1 LLLKWLES
9 SFRFGAYRVREKS
22 DYAEFTIEQMTE
34 MLRRIERR
42 VEALEQ
48 WQQRAGD
55 QSSSGARVLPDDV
68 AVREN
73 TTQSEPMRERSA
85 PPGELVEMPVAR
97 IEPIGD
103 AQPDEMQF
111 DLSLIGRTLIV
122 FGGAYLLRAV
132 TEAGYLPASAGV
144 VLGLLYAVSW
154 SLFALRPSVSRLSA
168 GHHGVATTFTALP
181 LIFEATRRFDV
192 LGPWSSALALTLV
205 SATVLVMVWRRR
217 LHGVAWTFTLSALAV
232 VPLLMAATSS
242 VVPFILY
249 LTLLGVAMVWIGY
262 VLEWGLLRWAVALE
276 INLALVLLVFLVVT
290 DRIEVSAAT
299 AIGVSFLVFAAYLST
314 FAVRT
319 LLRARDV
326 VPFEIVQT
334 FALVATALGGA
345 MWVAASRATLEIP
358 LAAAMFGLA
367 AASYVVSFAFIPRRA
382 GKPANFVF
390 YSSLALILIV
400 AGGTFVTSGLPG
412 SLLWVT
418 LALIGAYLSSH
429 YRKASLALHSA
440 VYLFCGFA
448 GAGVL
453 ELGMRALFLKVDQ
466 GWLIPTV
473 GAVLLFLACAIAASV
488 PPIERNGTFQLWNAA
503 KVMILAESGWITAAL
518 VMSSVGFFFLN
529 ATEPD
534 AAIVSVVR
542 TAVLGALAVI
552 TAWASRFVTLSP
564 ARLLTNPIL
573 GVLVVK
579 LMWED
584 FRFGR
589 PSTLFLS
596 LAIVGAAFILT
607 TRLRRS
613 ATAPQPAIIAMPV
626 AVP

>member
-1 LLLKWLES
+1 
-9 SFRFGAYRVREKS
+9 VREKT
-22 DYAEFTIEQMTE
+22 DYAEFDVGQLAE

-48 WQQRAGD
+48 WQQRAEKDAYLEDPGLHT
-55 QSSSGARVLPDDV
+55 GAL
-68 AVREN
+68 
-73 TTQSEPMRERSA
+73 MRESVPAKSSQEVSA
-85 PPGELVEMPVAR
+85 AIPVIETEPAGRIAAAR
-97 IEPIGD
+97 DIE
-103 AQPDEMQF
+103 PDEMQF

-132 TEAGYLPASAGV
+132 TEAGYVPASVGV

-192 LGPWSSALALTLV
+192 FGPWSASLALLLV
-205 SATVLVMVWRRR
+205 SAAVLIMISRRH
-217 LHGVAWTFTLSALAV
+217 LHGVAWTFLLSALAV

-276 INLALVLLVFLVVT
+276 VDLALVLLVFLVVT
-290 DRIEVSAAT
+290 ERIDVSAAT
-299 AIGVSFLVFAAYLST
+299 AIGVSCLVFAAYLST

-319 LLRARDV
+319 LLRERDV
-326 VPFEIVQT
+326 LPFEIVQT

-358 LAAAMFGLA
+358 LAAAMFVLA
-367 AASYVVSFAFIPRRA
+367 AASYAVSFAFIPRRA

-400 AGGTFVTSGLPG
+400 AAGTFVTSGLLG
-412 SLLWVT
+412 SILWVT
-418 LALIGAYLSSH
+418 LALTGAYLSSH
-429 YRKASLALHSA
+429 YRKASLALHAA

-466 GWLIPTV
+466 GWVIPTV
-473 GAVLLFLACAIAASV
+473 GAVVLFLASAIAAAV
-488 PPIERNGTFQLWNAA
+488 RPIERKGTFELWTAA
-503 KVMILAESGWITAAL
+503 KVVILAELGWITAAL
-518 VMSSVGFFFLN
+518 VMSSVGFFLLHT
-529 ATEPD
+529 TEPD

-542 TAVLGALAVI
+542 TAVLGALAIV

-564 ARLLTNPIL
+564 ARLITNPLL
-573 GVLVVK
+573 GVLVIK

-596 LAIVGAAFILT
+596 LAIVGLAFILT
-607 TRLRRS
+607 TRLRRR